1 LHSHILAPVI
11 ALVLWSFGM
20 WAWLYA
26 TRIPVVVKGKV
37 VIDPNHLKGEFD
49 SQLPARVRWKADNYN
64 HLMEQPTLFYA
75 VALTLAL
82 LDAGE
87 GRTLGLAWIY
97 VGLRGAYSFV
107 QALTN
112 IILLRFSLF
121 MVASMVLLVM
131 ATCGP
136 SRVVGCGGTGQAA
149 VNVWRGKASRIAPEQ
164 SVTDRPFRERASVRF
179 FSPRR

>member
-1 LHSHILAPVI
+1 VHSPILAPVV
-11 ALVLWSFGM
+11 ALVLWTFVM

-26 TRIPVVVKGKV
+26 TRIPAVRANNVPL
-37 VIDPNHLKGEFD
+37 DPTWSKAEFD
-49 SQLPARVRWKADNYN
+49 AQLPTRVRWKADNYN

-87 GRTLGLAWIY
+87 GWTLGLAWTY
-97 VGLRGAYSFV
+97 VGLRIAHSFV

-131 ATCGP
+131 AL
-136 SRVVGCGGTGQAA
+136 RAA
-149 VNVWRGKASRIAPEQ
+149 YLVS
-164 SVTDRPFRERASVRF
+164 
-179 FSPRR
+179 